1 MLILSIPEFSAA
13 ARLRARLSN
22 ASECLPATCTPA
34 SIVSGLYGALGYI
47 IPLGGLAATFWG
59 SVVLVRSTLGV
70 RGQWVSVV
78 VEFWLN

>member
-22 ASECLPATCTPA
+22 ASECLPATPA

-70 RGQWVSVV
+70 RGQWVSVL